1 MVVRVVACISLLADT
16 YGRDLDHDDDE
27 EEEEEEEEDE
37 EDEESAEEDEAGAV
51 VPAALMAVLSIMVM
65 ELLGC
70 KAVGASWACGMH
82 GS

>member
-16 YGRDLDHDDDE
+16 YGRDLDHDDD
-27 EEEEEEEEDE
+27 EEEEEEEDE

-70 KAVGASWACGMH
+70 KAVGAS
-82 GS
+82 